1 MFRMIKYLISI
12 LSNTQKELRK
22 EIYRITGV
30 RPVNIKLYQ
39 QAFRHSSA
47 SKQIEGTKIKNS
59 NERLEYL
66 GDAILNAVVAQLLF
80 LKFPFK
86 DEGFLTQLRS
96 KIVSREQLNNIAK
109 KTGITELVDLDK
121 KMGHNRARLK
131 SMPGNT
137 LEAFLGALFLDKGY
151 NTTEKYISQ
160 KLLAVYLDI
169 DALVHTETNF
179 KSKIINW
186 CQKEG
191 KTIVFENIDTLV
203 GQHNQKQFKI
213 QVKIDEQS
221 YGIGLDYNKRKAEQ
235 EAAEKSCEMLNL

>member
-1 MFRMIKYLISI
+1 MIKYLLSI
-12 LSNTQKELRK
+12 LSQEDKPLRK
-22 EIYRITGV
+22 EIYKITAV
-30 RPVNIKLYQ
+30 RAENIKLYK

-47 SKQIEGTKIKNS
+47 STQIQGTNIKNS

-80 LKFPFK
+80 LRFPFK

-96 KIVSREQLNNIAK
+96 KIVSREQLNNIAG
-109 KTGITELVDLDK
+109 KTGIPDLVDLDK
-121 KMGHNRARLK
+121 NMGNNRNRLK

-151 NTTEKYISQ
+151 SATEKFIS
-160 KLLAVYLDI
+160 KRLINVYLDI

-179 KSKIINW
+179 KSRIINW

-191 KTIVFENIDTLV
+191 KVITFETIDTVL
-203 GQHNQKQFKI
+203 GLHKQKQFKV
-213 QVKIDEQS
+213 QVMISDTG

-235 EAAEKSCEMLNL
+235 EAAEKTCAMLGV

>member
-1 MFRMIKYLISI
+1 MIKYLISI
-12 LSNTQKELRK
+12 LSKKDKPLRK
-22 EIYRITGV
+22 EIYKITSI
-30 RPVNIKLYQ
+30 RPKNIKLYK

-47 SKQIEGTKIKNS
+47 STQIEGTKIKNS

-96 KIVSREQLNNIAK
+96 KIVSRDQLNNIAR
-109 KTGITELVDLDK
+109 KTGIPELVDLDK
-121 KMGHNRARLK
+121 KMGNNRTRLK

-151 NTTEKYISQ
+151 LVTEKFIS
-160 KLLAVYLDI
+160 KRLINIYLDI

-179 KSKIINW
+179 KSRIINW

-191 KTIVFENIDTLV
+191 KIILFETIDTTI

-213 QVKIDEQS
+213 QVKINETG

-235 EAAEKSCEMLNL
+235 EAAEKTCEMLGV

>member
-1 MFRMIKYLISI
+1 MIKYLISI
-12 LSNTQKELRK
+12 LSQSDKELRK
-22 EIYRITGV
+22 EIYKVTHI
-30 RPVNIKLYQ
+30 RPKNIKLYK

-47 SKQIEGTKIKNS
+47 SIQIKGTKIKNS

-66 GDAILNAVVAQLLF
+66 GDAILNAAVAQMLF

-109 KTGITELVDLDK
+109 KTGITNLVDLDK
-121 KMGHNRARLK
+121 KMGNNRGRLK

-151 NTTEKYISQ
+151 NATEKYIT
-160 KLLAVYLDI
+160 KHLLNIYLDI

-179 KSKIINW
+179 KSRIINW

-191 KTIVFENIDTLV
+191 KVITFDTIDTTV
-203 GQHNQKQFKI
+203 GSHNQRQFKI
-213 QVKIDEQS
+213 QVMINETP

-235 EAAEKSCEMLNL
+235 EAAEKTCALLGV

>member
-1 MFRMIKYLISI
+1 MIKYIISI
-12 LSNTQKELRK
+12 LSKKDQELRK
-22 EIYRITGV
+22 EIYRITAV
-30 RPVNIKLYQ
+30 RPKNIKLYK

-47 SKQIEGTKIKNS
+47 SIQIEGTKIKNS

-80 LKFPFK
+80 MKFPFK

-109 KTGITELVDLDK
+109 KTGIPDLVNIDK
-121 KMGHNRARLK
+121 KMGANRHRLK

-151 NTTEKYISQ
+151 IATEKFISQ
-160 KLLAVYLDI
+160 RLLNVYLDI
-169 DALVHTETNF
+169 DALVHTETNY
-179 KSKIINW
+179 KSRIINW

-191 KTIVFENIDTLV
+191 KTITFETIDTTV

-213 QVKIDEQS
+213 QVMINTVA

-235 EAAEKSCEMLNL
+235 EAAEKTCEILGV

>member
-1 MFRMIKYLISI
+1 MIKYLISI
-12 LSNTQKELRK
+12 LSTTEKELRK
-22 EIYRITGV
+22 EIFRITGV

-109 KTGITELVDLDK
+109 K
-121 KMGHNRARLK
+121 MGHNRSRLK

-191 KTIVFENIDTLV
+191 KTIIFENIDTLV

>member
-1 MFRMIKYLISI
+1 MIKYIISI
-12 LSNTQKELRK
+12 LSKKDQELRK
-22 EIYRITGV
+22 EIYKITAV
-30 RPVNIKLYQ
+30 RPKNIKLYK

-47 SKQIEGTKIKNS
+47 STQIEGTKIKNS

-80 LKFPFK
+80 MKFPFK

-109 KTGITELVDLDK
+109 KTGIPELVNIDK
-121 KMGHNRARLK
+121 KMGANRHRLK

-151 NTTEKYISQ
+151 IATEKFIS
-160 KLLAVYLDI
+160 KRLLNVYLDI

-179 KSKIINW
+179 KSRIINW

-191 KTIVFENIDTLV
+191 KTITFETIDTMV

-213 QVKIDEQS
+213 QVMINTVA

-235 EAAEKSCEMLNL
+235 EAAEKTCEILGV